1 VSSCASVP
9 QAASCWQ
16 GLVAG
21 PGVFA
26 TCCNLLH
33 SACVEL
39 CVSPLDMPLLL
50 SAPLLHVYFAATE
63 L

>member
-1 VSSCASVP
+1 
-9 QAASCWQ
+9 
-16 GLVAG
+16 
-21 PGVFA
+21 VFA
-26 TCCNLLH
+26 TCSNLLH